1 MRGRIKRFIE
11 DKGYGF
17 ITGEDGQD
25 YFFHISQVRDMVEIK
40 NYMIVNFDIADGK
53 KGKNAVNI
61 RVSEQNNTS
70 KFVTCGGTNIRLNNI
85 KQYGLG
91 KYPVLYEK
99 VFKEYIV
106 CNVRDSFL
114 ELLFKGSDE
123 KRYKFEGEWY
133 YHGEIPISDVPYFT
147 NNDDSVLDNYTVIR
161 GSDNIKRFK
170 ESFLY
175 ECDSLQNADF
185 TCKMG
190 TMETLVRKK
199 NEIEPSRCSDFCK
212 ERSEI
217 FRVEYRKYL
226 YITTYQQDNFK
237 FKETEVNF
245 DVVEKYNEI
254 NDAMKYGH

>member
-40 NYMIVNFDIADGK
+40 NYMIVNFDITDGK

-70 KFVTCGGTNIRLNNI
+70 RFVTCGGTNIRLNNI

-91 KYPVLYEK
+91 EYPVLYEK
-99 VFKEYIV
+99 IYHMETIYNIR
-106 CNVRDSFL
+106 NSLREFL
-114 ELLFKGSDE
+114 
-123 KRYKFEGEWY
+123 FEDAEIKKYYFENEWY
-133 YHGEIPISDVPYFT
+133 CHGESEYRNEDERLIKVKDEV
-147 NNDDSVLDNYTVIR
+147 VRKRCLRRLDNWPIDIDTEDNYKTVM
-161 GSDNIKRFK
+161 K
-170 ESFLY
+170 
-175 ECDSLQNADF
+175 
-185 TCKMG
+185 
-190 TMETLVRKK
+190 
-199 NEIEPSRCSDFCK
+199 P
-212 ERSEI
+212 
-217 FRVEYRKYL
+217 YL
-226 YITTYQQDNFK
+226 YITTYQDDNFI

-254 NDAMKYGH
+254 NNAMKM

>member
-40 NYMIVNFDIADGK
+40 NYMIVNFDITDGK

-70 KFVTCGGTNIRLNNI
+70 RFVTCGGTNIRLNNI

-99 VFKEYIV
+99 VFQEYIV
-106 CNVRDSFL
+106 CNVNASFL
-114 ELLFKGSDE
+114 ERLLIGSEE
-123 KRYKFEGEWY
+123 KKYKFEGEWSAY
-133 YHGEIPISDVPYFT
+133 WEISEEDVDRFI
-147 NNDDSVLDNYTVIR
+147 NDDMTSVCARKSNGELTHDT
-161 GSDNIKRFK
+161 SLHKKRRDVYK
-170 ESFLY
+170 
-175 ECDSLQNADF
+175 
-185 TCKMG
+185 
-190 TMETLVRKK
+190 
-199 NEIEPSRCSDFCK
+199 
-212 ERSEI
+212 
-217 FRVEYRKYL
+217 VEYKKYL
-226 YITTYQQDNFK
+226 YITTYQNDNFK
-237 FKETEVNF
+237 SKETEVNF

-254 NDAMKYGH
+254 NNAMKM